1 MLGGWIEEGIGASV
15 DEHKKGQTDAQV
27 DGQKKGY
34 NYVFEE
40 EATEEQTGP
49 ISRKGKHGQTDH
61 THKER
66 ERELGKN
73 DTKTT
78 ST

>member
-15 DEHKKGQTDAQV
+15 DGHKKGQTDAQV

-40 EATEEQTGP
+40 EGTEEQTAPVG
-49 ISRKGKHGQTDH
+49 RKGKHGQTDH
-61 THKER
+61 THNER
-66 ERELGKN
+66 E
-73 DTKTT
+73 
-78 ST
+78 S